1 MTPEFSVVIPVK
13 DGARYL
19 AELLAAIH
27 AQGEDVEILVIDS
40 GSRDDSVRIAREGG
54 ARVLEI
60 APEAFGHGR
69 TRNLG
74 AEQTSGRLIAF
85 LTQDATPLPGW
96 LAAYREAF
104 ALSDRVGA
112 AFGPHRPR
120 PDTSPMIAR
129 ELTEFFAGFSPD
141 GGPALQRRGDHPFL
155 ANVNACYRRDCWE
168 QLRFPD
174 VPYSEDQA
182 FGRAMLEAGWEKV
195 YHPDAAVL
203 HAHDYGPLEF
213 MRRYFDEYRGLRET
227 LGHVEGFGLRSSAK
241 VVRGAVG
248 ADRRWMAAQD
258 LPKGARNRWTAR
270 SLVHHGGRRV
280 FSALG
285 SRADRLPEPVQRR
298 LSLEGKAIS
307 AFTEYDGPPPTVP
320 VPAAGPTVYDE
331 ILRVAL
337 DGPAPLLAPV
347 DGMSERTPLHVAV
360 IIPPFRRGSGG
371 HNSIFQMLYRLE
383 RMGHTVSIWLHDPAG
398 WQQSEWPAVIRENIR
413 EFFAPLEAPV
423 FVGFDQWYGADV
435 AVATGWQTVHPMLL
449 LGDVRARA
457 YLVHD
462 HENEFYA
469 TSAEGQWAEQT
480 YSFGIH
486 PIAGSP
492 WLRDLMTER
501 YGTPASLF
509 DFGVDHDVYHPRE
522 VHRRRDTIVFYAR
535 NVTPR
540 RAVPLGL
547 LALQELHRRRPDLRI
562 VTFGDHEP
570 ARAPFPHEHLGVVS
584 PEQLA
589 WAYSEATVGL
599 VLSMTNYSLIPQEM
613 LACGLPCVDLAGFS
627 AETVFGADGPVE
639 LTAFDPVEL
648 ADALERLLD
657 DQALWQRRSDEGR
670 AFVAGRTWDRA
681 AAQLEEGLRTALR
694 EREHGA
700 SAAATPDAPQS
711 RGDAPARG
719 EVARAVPVAVFGEQ
733 PVTER
738 LLARLAPE
746 DIAAVEAALDEES
759 ARWLALATDENRG
772 ELTLALGVHHRLPAV
787 LEKTGLRPDQPPEDV
802 HAMARGP
809 LASGGGFYEADM
821 IVEAFQAAGGS
832 MNDVRRALDFGCSS
846 GRAVRVL
853 AAAYPDVDWFGVD
866 PNAPA
871 IGWAQEHLPEIS
883 FAVSPG
889 DPPLEFADGSLDLV
903 FAISIWSHFGETAA
917 LRWLDEMHRV
927 LADGGHLVMTT
938 HGLESIAYYGQIGAR
953 PPRQLEQIR
962 TALYRRGFWYAPEF
976 GEEGDFGVK
985 HLEWGTAFFT
995 PEWLLRHCTGKW
1007 DLVHFAVGRNG
1018 ANQDVIT
1025 LRRKPEARRGTR

>member
-19 AELLAAIH
+19 AELLDAVN

-40 GSRDDSVRIAREGG
+40 GSRDDSVRIARAGG

-60 APEAFGHGR
+60 APESFGHGR

-74 AEQTSGRLIAF
+74 AEETQGRLIAF
-85 LTQDATPLPGW
+85 LTQDATPVAGW

-112 AFGPHRPR
+112 AFGPHLPR

-129 ELTEFFAGFSPD
+129 ELTEYFATFSRD
-141 GGPALQRRGDHPFL
+141 GQPTVQRRGGHPFL

-168 QLRFPD
+168 ELRFPD

-182 FGRAMLEAGWEKV
+182 FGRSMLEAGWEKV
-195 YHPDAAVL
+195 YHPGAAVL
-203 HAHDYGPLEF
+203 HAHDYSPTEF

-241 VVRGAVG
+241 IVRGQVA
-248 ADRRWMAAQD
+248 ADRRWMADQGMPA
-258 LPKGARNRWTAR
+258 PNRRRWTAR
-270 SLVHHGGRRV
+270 SLVHHGSRRV

-285 SRADRLPEPVQRR
+285 SRADRLPEPVQRT
-298 LSLEGKAIS
+298 LSLEGKAI
-307 AFTEYDGPPPTVP
+307 AEFTEYDGPPPTTHVP
-320 VPAAGPTVYDE
+320 PGGNTIYDE
-331 ILRVAL
+331 ILRVAQH
-337 DGPAPLLAPV
+337 GPAPLLDPV
-347 DGMSERTPLHVAV
+347 AGMSERTPLHVAV
-360 IIPPFRRGSGG
+360 AIPPFRRGSGG

-383 RMGHTVSIWLHDPAG
+383 QMGHNVSIWLHDPMD
-398 WQQSEWPAVIRENIR
+398 WRRSEWPAVVRGNIR
-413 EFFAPLEAPV
+413 EFFAPLKAPV
-423 FVGFDQWYGADV
+423 FIGFDQWYGADV
-435 AVATGWQTVHPMLL
+435 AVATGWQTAHPVLL
-449 LGDVRARA
+449 LENVRARA

-469 TSAEGQWAEQT
+469 TSAESGWAEQT
-480 YSFGIH
+480 YSYGMH

-492 WLRDLMTER
+492 WLRDLMTQR

-509 DFGVDHDVYHPRE
+509 DFGVDHDVYYPRDI
-522 VHRRRDTIVFYAR
+522 HRRRDTVVFYSR

-540 RAVPLGL
+540 RAVPLGQ
-547 LALQELHRRRPDLRI
+547 LALQELHRRRPDVRI
-562 VTFGDHEP
+562 VTFGDLDPSH
-570 ARAPFPHEHLGVVS
+570 APFPQEHLGVAS

-589 WAYSEATVGL
+589 WAFSEATVGL
-599 VLSMTNYSLIPQEM
+599 VLSMTNYSLMPQEM

-639 LTAFDPVEL
+639 LSPFDPVEL

-670 AFVAGRTWDRA
+670 AFVADRTWDRA
-681 AAQLEEGLRTALR
+681 AQQLEAGLRTALR
-694 EREHGA
+694 ERELGA
-700 SAAATPDAPQS
+700 VAADAPTS
-711 RGDAPARG
+711 PTGVTEPPARG
-719 EVARAVPVAVFGEQ
+719 VVSRAVPVSIFGTRRA
-733 PVTER
+733 TER
-738 LLARLAPE
+738 LIGRLAPE
-746 DIAAVEAALDEES
+746 DVEAVKVALDADTAPWYGAAGE
-759 ARWLALATDENRG
+759 ENRD
-772 ELTLALGVHHRLPAV
+772 EITLALGVYHQIPAV
-787 LEKTGLRPDQPPEDV
+787 LEKTGLRPDQPPEHV

-809 LASGGGFYEADM
+809 LASGGGYYEADM
-821 IVEAFQAAGGS
+821 IVEALELAGGS
-832 MNDVRRALDFGCSS
+832 MDRIRRALDFGCSS

-853 AAAYPDVDWFGVD
+853 ASAYGDIEWHGVD
-866 PNAPA
+866 PNTEA
-871 IGWAQEHLPEIS
+871 IAWAREHLPEIE

-889 DPPLEFADGSLDLV
+889 DPPLTFADGSLDLV

-927 LADGGHLVMTT
+927 IADEGHLVITT
-938 HGLESIAYYGQIGAR
+938 HGLESVAYYGQIGAR
-953 PPRQLEQIR
+953 PPQQLEQIR
-962 TALYRRGFWYAPEF
+962 SALYRRGFWYAPEF
-976 GEEGDFGVK
+976 GEDGDYGVK

-995 PEWLLRHCTGKW
+995 PEWLLRHITGKW
-1007 DLVHFAVGRNG
+1007 DVAHYAVGRNTG
-1018 ANQDVIT
+1018 NQDVIT
-1025 LRRKPEARRGTR
+1025 LRRKSTSRTSAP